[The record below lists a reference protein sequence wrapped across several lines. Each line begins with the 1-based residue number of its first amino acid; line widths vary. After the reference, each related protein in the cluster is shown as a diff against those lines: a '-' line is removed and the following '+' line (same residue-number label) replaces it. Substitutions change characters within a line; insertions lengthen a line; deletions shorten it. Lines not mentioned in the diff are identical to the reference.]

1 MGNMERGWNQAGI
14 SQHIK
19 RSVIKTKFRTV
30 YKHGRKY
37 VVPIRATRRIT
48 RRDRRASSENA
59 KLAELTWKEMTPSQ
73 RRRARTRNAK
83 NKSTSWGFK
92 GKSPRTRDI

>member
-1 MGNMERGWNQAGI
+1 MEIGWNQAGI
-14 SQHIK
+14 SQYIK

-30 YKHGRKY
+30 YRHGRKY
-37 VVPIRATRRIT
+37 VVPIRTTRQIT
-48 RRDRRASSENA
+48 RRDRRAFSKNA
-59 KLAELTWKEMTPSQ
+59 RRGERVWERMTPRQ